1 MLTAMALFVDAA
13 FAIAAYAP
21 AFSDIRR
28 ALVVRVLFSLLE
40 LPIAIDA
47 DVGLVVAD
55 PLKLRISKKQFGC
68 TPGSEDG
75 GRISENPWLFAQAPS
90 IIDGRGYWKL
100 NVNAT

>member
-1 MLTAMALFVDAA
+1 MLTAMALFVVAAA

-28 ALVVRVLFSLLE
+28 ALVARVLFSLLE

-55 PLKLRISKKQFGC
+55 PLKLRISKKKIGC
-68 TPGSEDG
+68 TPGSE
-75 GRISENPWLFAQAPS
+75 
-90 IIDGRGYWKL
+90 GRGQDIGESGWHPGISDEW
-100 NVNAT
+100 